1 MRKLSAI
8 LLGSVILGSIAFA
21 ADTKDPPVG
30 YDDTPFLPDGW
41 RVHDI
46 DRPQP
51 TVVTP
56 GKKCGDA
63 PSDAIVLFDGTNLD
77 AWKGQVL
84 NDKKRKKFNLKG
96 EALWKVENGYVEC
109 TRTGD
114 LFTRQEFG
122 SCQLHIEWATEN
134 PPNGKS
140 QGRGNSGVFLMG
152 KYEIQVLDCVD
163 NRTYADGGAGSVYG
177 QKPPMVNASR
187 NPGEWQAY
195 DIIFEAPKFKG
206 DKMVKPPYI
215 TVLHNG
221 IVVQHRT
228 EILGPTSH
236 KKLPVVKAHP
246 EKLSIK
252 LQDHN
257 NKTRFRNIWIRELE
271 F

>member
-1 MRKLSAI
+1 MRKSTILILVPVVLSSF
-8 LLGSVILGSIAFA
+8 LFA
-21 ADTKDPPVG
+21 AETKDPPVG

-56 GKKCGDA
+56 GKKAGDA
-63 PSDAIVLFDGTNLD
+63 PSDAIVLLDGTNLD
-77 AWKGQVL
+77 AWKGQVI

-114 LFTRQEFG
+114 LFSRQEFG
-122 SCQLHIEWATEN
+122 SCQLHVEFATEN

-140 QGRGNSGVFLMG
+140 QGRSNSGVFLMG
-152 KYEIQVLDCVD
+152 QYEIQVLDNYQ

-177 QKPPMVNASR
+177 QTPPMVNVSR
-187 NPGEWQAY
+187 KPGEWQSY

-206 DKMVKPPYI
+206 DKLVKPAYI

-221 IVVQHRT
+221 VVVQHRT
-228 EILGPTSH
+228 EVQGPTSH
-236 KKLPVVKAHP
+236 KKLAVYKPHA
-246 EKLSIK
+246 EKLSLK